1 MVCRTGV
8 SDRAVWPLH
17 RWRNQSAA
25 KAYQALSQWCLQ
37 REPAHGTST
46 LVILLQ
52 SVRTLA
58 VKEGRGAES
67 IGRATL
73 ARCLQEDGLWDG

>member
-1 MVCRTGV
+1 MDVPTQMPAEM
-8 SDRAVWPLH
+8 AVPPLEEPVGS
-17 RWRNQSAA
+17 QGLPSAVTVVLA
-25 KAYQALSQWCLQ
+25 
-37 REPAHGTST
+37 REPSHGTSP
-46 LVILLQ
+46 LVIVLQ

-58 VKEGRGAES
+58 IKEGRGAES